1 MRAAF
6 VLTRYSR
13 DAVTQ
18 RHALLRDA
26 VTRDGVT
33 LFRFGTVTARFEA
46 RRFDVEILDRL
57 RGLHQRRQVVDHGD
71 LEHLTA
77 SGDDRVVPT
86 ACLERIFTPSMR
98 SQDSV
103 PFSAFSKISR
113 VSMAT
118 LVSKLDV

>member
-1 MRAAF
+1 M
-6 VLTRYSR
+6 
-13 DAVTQ
+13 
-18 RHALLRDA
+18 
-26 VTRDGVT
+26 
-33 LFRFGTVTARFEA
+33 
-46 RRFDVEILDRL
+46 
-57 RGLHQRRQVVDHGD
+57 D

-113 VSMAT
+113 VSMAYPGLEIVDVVAASRAT
-118 LVSKLDV
+118 LRSAIH